1 LYAFSLLLLS
11 ADGYFFFEKLEKH
24 QPTKAPTQAPTG
36 PATDPTTA
44 PTVVADRTLSFLL
57 EVDWKFGIS
66 DGLKLGISAADSKF
80 VILAVIYC
88 ILKEVLIF
96 SSRSS
101 HLF

>member
-1 LYAFSLLLLS
+1 MLLLS
-11 ADGYFFFEKLEKH
+11 ADGYYSFEKLEKN
-24 QPTKAPTQAPTG
+24 QPTAAPTQAPIG
-36 PATDPTTA
+36 PATDPTIA
-44 PTVVADRTLSFLL
+44 PAVVADRTLSFLL
-57 EVDWKFGIS
+57 EVDTKFGIS

-88 ILKEVLIF
+88 ILKEVLIC